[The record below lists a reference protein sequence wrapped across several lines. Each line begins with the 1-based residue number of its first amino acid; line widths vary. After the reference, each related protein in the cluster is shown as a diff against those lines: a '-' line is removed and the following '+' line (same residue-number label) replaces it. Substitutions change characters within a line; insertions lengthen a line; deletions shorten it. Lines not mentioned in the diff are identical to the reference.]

1 MGFCCGIVGLPNAGK
16 STLFNLITSASVPA
30 ENYPFCTIDPN
41 VGVVSVPD
49 KDLEA
54 LARIVKPEKV
64 THTTLEFFDI
74 AGLVKGA
81 SKGEGLGNQFL
92 SHIRGVDAIVHVVR
106 CFEDPDVSHVY
117 NRVDPVSDTEIVL
130 TELILADLEI
140 VERRLASIDKGLKAG
155 KKDHRDEHDL
165 LISIREVLQEGR
177 CIKDSGIDFD
187 PAEMKGL
194 GLLTA
199 KPYLIVAN
207 VGEEDLETPSRGLKE
222 IQGWGVE
229 HGVPVIPVCAKFE
242 LEASELDPSDRDEI
256 LRSVGI
262 EKSAIGDIISTCYDL
277 LDLITFYT
285 PVGRELKAWTLKRG
299 STLLDAA
306 GLIHTDIQ
314 KGFIKAQVV
323 SLEDFIRYSG
333 MVGAKEAGVV
343 LVEGKEFVVRHKD
356 VVVIHFNK

>member
-1 MGFCCGIVGLPNAGK
+1 
-16 STLFNLITSASVPA
+16 
-30 ENYPFCTIDPN
+30 
-41 VGVVSVPD
+41 
-49 KDLEA
+49 
-54 LARIVKPEKV
+54 
-64 THTTLEFFDI
+64 
-74 AGLVKGA
+74 
-81 SKGEGLGNQFL
+81 
-92 SHIRGVDAIVHVVR
+92 
-106 CFEDPDVSHVY
+106 
-117 NRVDPVSDTEIVL
+117 
-130 TELILADLEI
+130 
-140 VERRLASIDKGLKAG
+140 
-155 KKDHRDEHDL
+155 
-165 LISIREVLQEGR
+165 
-177 CIKDSGIDFD
+177 
-187 PAEMKGL
+187 
-194 GLLTA
+194 
-199 KPYLIVAN
+199 LIVAN

-242 LEASELDPSDRDEI
+242 LEASELDSSDRDEI

-333 MVGAKEAGVV
+333 MAGAKEAGVV